1 MSGKKFKLS
10 NAPGYLGMYII
21 MAFTAIVSVGPLVW
35 VVISSFKTNFEI
47 MDSPFSLPSSIS
59 FTAYREVIE
68 IGNFFLYAWNSFLYS
83 TVATIAALIFYS
95 MSAFVFAKYR
105 FPFKGL
111 LYILMIITMLIPG
124 HSRVQPI
131 FSLIVNMGLFDTR
144 AGIILVYISGGLAM
158 SLFVLRA
165 AFSSIPK
172 EISEAATID
181 GAGFIR
187 NFIQMH
193 LPLAKSGIATAGILM
208 WLGHWNEFF
217 WASLLTTSA
226 RTRTLPYA
234 LSFFMDMFA
243 INYTRMFAALTMVII
258 PGILIYALTQEQV
271 QMSVAGSS
279 VKG

>member
-1 MSGKKFKLS
+1 MFRGLTAGKIASYFS
-10 NAPGYLGMYII
+10 MYMVMI
-21 MAFTAIVSVGPLVW
+21 FTAILSVGPLVW
-35 VVISSFKTNFEI
+35 VMMSSFKTNAQI
-47 MDSPFSLPSSIS
+47 VSSPFSLPTSIS
-59 FTAYREVIE
+59 FDAYREVIDR
-68 IGNFFLYAWNSFLYS
+68 GNFFTYAFNSLLYATAA
-83 TVATIAALIFYS
+83 TVAALILYS

-111 LYILMIITMLIPG
+111 IYVLMIITMLIPG
-124 HSRVQPI
+124 HSRVQPV
-131 FSLIVNMGLFDTR
+131 FSLIIRMGLFDTR
-144 AGIILVYISGGLAM
+144 TGIILVYITGGLAM

-187 NFIQMH
+187 NFAVMH
-193 LPLAKSGIATAGILM
+193 LPLAKGGIATAGILM
-208 WLGHWNEFF
+208 WLGHWNEYF

-234 LSFFMDMFA
+234 LAFFSDMFSL
-243 INYTRMFAALTMVII
+243 NYTRMFAALTMVII
-258 PGILIYALTQEQV
+258 PGIVVYALAQEQV

>member
-1 MSGKKFKLS
+1 MSREKFTLSKLP
-10 NAPGYLGMYII
+10 AYCGMYLV
-21 MAFTAIVSVGPLVW
+21 MLFTALVSVGPLVW

-47 MDSPFSLPSSIS
+47 MDSPFALPSSIS
-59 FTAYREVIE
+59 FTAYREVIA
-68 IGNFFLYAWNSFLYS
+68 IGNFFTFAWNSFLYS
-83 TVATIAALIFYS
+83 TVATITALILYS

-111 LYILMIITMLIPG
+111 LYVLMIITMLIPG

-131 FSLIVNMGLFDTR
+131 FSLIVNGGLFDTR
-144 AGIILVYISGGLAM
+144 MGIIIVYITGGLAM

-165 AFSSIPK
+165 AFSSIPN

-181 GAGFIR
+181 GAGFVR

-193 LPLAKSGIATAGILM
+193 LPLAKSGLATAGILM
-208 WLGHWNEFF
+208 WLGHWNEYF

-258 PGILIYALTQEQV
+258 PGIVIYALTQEQV
-271 QMSVAGSS
+271 QMSIAGSS